1 MCRQIRLGVIGAG
14 NMGSAH
20 VKCIQEGHCPEIVI
34 SAVADIK
41 PERLENQNVTNKFD
55 TASAMLDSGLIDAA
69 LIATPH
75 YDHPSL
81 AIDCFN
87 KGIHVMMEKPAGV
100 YTKQVREMND
110 AASKSDIVF
119 GIMYQN
125 RTDHVY
131 RKMKEIVDGGEMG
144 RIRRVNWIITNWYR
158 PQAYYD
164 SGAWRASWRGEGGGV
179 LLNQC
184 PHNLDLLQWICG
196 MPVMVDAKMSFG
208 KWHNIEVEDDVTAYM
223 EFENGATGIFIT
235 STGDTP
241 GSNRFEITFDRGK
254 LVSEGGIIKMW
265 ELEQSEQEFSAVNTI
280 PFGSPDVTETVLATD
295 GKFEQYVGVLN
306 AFAGAI
312 LRGEPLVAEGREGI
326 NGLMISNSMHLSAW
340 TGGPVTLP
348 VDEDAFYNE
357 LMKRV
362 ETSRFKTNIR
372 EVVADLSGSYLKGE

>member
-1 MCRQIRLGVIGAG
+1 MDQKVRLGIIGIG
-14 NMGSAH
+14 NMGSGH
-20 VKCIQEGHCPEIVI
+20 IKNIQEGGYPEIVV
-34 SAVADIK
+34 SAIADIK
-41 PERLENQNVTNKFD
+41 PERLENIPVTNKFNNATD
-55 TASAMLDSGLIDAA
+55 MLESGLIDAA

-81 AIDCFN
+81 AIECFN

-110 AASKSDIVF
+110 AASKSDVVF
-119 GIMYQN
+119 GIMYQH

-131 RKMKEIVDGGEMG
+131 RKMKEIVDSGKMG
-144 RIRRVNWIITNWYR
+144 QIRRVSWLITNWYR
-158 PQAYYD
+158 PQIYYD

-179 LLNQC
+179 LINQC

-196 MPVMVDAKMSFG
+196 MPVMIDAKMAFG

-241 GSNRFEITFDRGK
+241 GSNRFEITFDGGK
-254 LVSEGGIIKMW
+254 LVSEGGKIKMW
-265 ELEQSEQEFSAVNTI
+265 ELDQQEQEFTLVNTKL
-280 PFGSPDVTETVLATD
+280 FGSPGVTETVVETD
-295 GKFEQYVGVLN
+295 GKSEMYAGILN

-312 LRGEPLVAEGREGI
+312 LRGEPLIADGREGI
-326 NGLMISNSMHLSAW
+326 NGLMISNGMHMSAW

-348 VDEDAFYNE
+348 LDEDAFYNE

-362 ETSRFKTNIR
+362 ETSRFKTNVR
-372 EVVADLSGSYLKGE
+372 EAVADLSDSHLK